1 MNAQQQRQL
10 FKTIEE
16 RTTVLKAR
24 IFRQRLKNKLI
35 RVLNKLL
42 LPIARF
48 ADCNRVVWLQKAL
61 MPCALWI
68 SRQIHKVSA
77 ENDAIDL
84 EVIAM
89 KAQTATLKNVVKTQ
103 A

>member
-10 FKTIEE
+10 FKTVEE

-24 IFRQRLKNKLI
+24 VSRQRLRNRSLEA
-35 RVLNKLL
+35 LNKLL
-42 LPIARF
+42 LPFARF
-48 ADCNRVVWLQKAL
+48 ADCNRVVWLQKVL

-68 SRQIHKVSA
+68 SRQIRKSTA

-84 EVIAM
+84 EVLTLR
-89 KAQTATLKNVVKTQ
+89 AQTTTLKNVIKNN